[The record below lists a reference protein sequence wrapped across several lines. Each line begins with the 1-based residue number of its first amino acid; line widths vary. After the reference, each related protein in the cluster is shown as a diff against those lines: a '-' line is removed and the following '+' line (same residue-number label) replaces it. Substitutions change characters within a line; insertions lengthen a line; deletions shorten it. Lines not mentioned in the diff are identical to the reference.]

1 MCKDV
6 KSKAEEIRIRYLYRD
21 LILRRKIRL
30 PFEGAVKIVGPDC
43 AYHLYSVQE
52 RKRKGPRKRKEG
64 ERLPAKGGRV

>member
-1 MCKDV
+1 M

-21 LILRRKIRL
+21 LVLRQRIRL

-52 RKRKGPRKRKEG
+52 PKKKRHP
-64 ERLPAKGGRV
+64 GR